1 MPRTR
6 ISWFRR
12 QRVRWSQQQNWSCF
26 TMRQKESTRQQ
37 HRHRRS
43 AATPIRF
50 ANALISNNEFVVMT
64 TVILFFQDHTQ
75 QEKSQ
80 R

>member
-26 TMRQKESTRQQ
+26 TIRQKESSPPQD
-37 HRHRRS
+37 RHRQS

-50 ANALISNNEFVVMT
+50 SNALISNTEFVVIT
-64 TVILFFQDHTQ
+64 SVILFSSMIT
-75 QEKSQ
+75 
-80 R
+80 